1 MASQTV
7 NRVIRC
13 LPVGAAV
20 PAELSFVCSTEPPV
34 WSAPV
39 ASLPPWLLAKPLDPP
54 LAMLNSVE
62 PRFDVPV
69 VSKSVL
75 KT

>member
-7 NRVIRC
+7 IRVILC

-20 PAELSFVCSTEPPV
+20 PAELSFVCSTDPPV

-39 ASLPPWLLAKPLDPP
+39 ASFPPWLLAKPLDPP
-54 LAMLNSVE
+54 LAMLKNVE
-62 PRFDVPV
+62 PLLDLPV
-69 VSKSVL
+69 VNKTLL